1 MIFNGTLYRGRNRLA
16 GTAGWFTLSTTLDDI
31 DEARTCG
38 QWALLAA
45 GPRVVRRTQV
55 GSAAGRGTELTDDS
69 LTAEVVFAAAR
80 HGDAF
85 AKEIVAETARL
96 IGIGVK
102 VTLVV
107 YGQEMMWG
115 LSLTQSWA

>member
-45 GPRVVRRTQV
+45 
-55 GSAAGRGTELTDDS
+55 SAL
-69 LTAEVVFAAAR
+69 
-80 HGDAF
+80 AF
-85 AKEIVAETARL
+85 ACTVLLLLSGSPATQQGVASCKKSTRN
-96 IGIGVK
+96 
-102 VTLVV
+102 
-107 YGQEMMWG
+107 GQESKEPVG
-115 LSLTQSWA
+115 QRFQSHQTS